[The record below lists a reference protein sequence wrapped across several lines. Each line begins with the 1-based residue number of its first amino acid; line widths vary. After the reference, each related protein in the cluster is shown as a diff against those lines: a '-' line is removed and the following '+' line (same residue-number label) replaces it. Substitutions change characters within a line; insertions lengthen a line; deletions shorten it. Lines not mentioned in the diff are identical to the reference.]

1 MPLPLF
7 EVYDPDG
14 DLLGSYESRANAE
27 EAVRRDIAQ
36 RAGEYVI
43 SDERFR
49 AQERAE
55 QDAER
60 KREQERRSSIDRQRQ
75 TQADFAAKRQ

>member
-7 EVYDPDG
+7 EVFDPDG

-36 RAGEYVI
+36 RARRVRDLGREVPR
-43 SDERFR
+43 SGACGAGRREETTGGHESRPGTPASGAR
-49 AQERAE
+49 ALCC
-55 QDAER
+55 
-60 KREQERRSSIDRQRQ
+60 
-75 TQADFAAKRQ
+75 